1 MSEEIEKLKHKL
13 SSYLN
18 EILEL
23 KNSIKQKD
31 IEKQDLTKDFL
42 LGIIEIIDSYENKE
56 RSLLEKNQDI
66 PEAKKVI
73 DNFGIIK
80 KKMLNLLSSYGV
92 TRIEFQENRM
102 IVGFT
107 KVIGTEPD
115 MTRKNDSI
123 ISIVRHGYIRG
134 HELIREAELIIV
146 KN

>member
-1 MSEEIEKLKHKL
+1 MSEEILELKHKI
-13 SSYLN
+13 SSTLN

-23 KNSIKQKD
+23 KNSIKQKE

-42 LGIIEIIDSYENKE
+42 LGIIEIIDSFENKE

-66 PEAKKVI
+66 PESKKVI

-80 KKMLNLLSSYGV
+80 KKMLNLLSRHGV
-92 TRIEFQENRM
+92 TRIEFPENRL

-115 MTRKNDSI
+115 ITRKNDFI